1 MAAHI
6 APGPL
11 AAFSESLASIV
22 DSVGAST
29 LSVPGRHRRG
39 LGSAVVWKAGVA
51 VAAAHVFRRT
61 PAAITLVGVDGK
73 TVEATLAGIDSST
86 DIAVFRIAEDA
97 APAASFG
104 DATAVRA
111 GSLAVAVGRS
121 PSGDLTASHGIVNK
135 TSGPWETWLGGLV
148 DRLIRLDGGVYEGL
162 SGGPV
167 ADAHGAVIGIATSAL
182 SRSYGIVVPAT
193 TVTRVVDAL
202 LSKGR
207 VARAFLG
214 IGAQA
219 VPLDELHG
227 DDDEESAA
235 AAVGLLVTNVVSGG
249 PAQSA
254 GVRIGDILVSVNGVA
269 ATSLQHLRQ
278 ALADQVGQAVKVTL
292 LRGGVSTEL
301 ALTVGEWPTERQRC

>member
-1 MAAHI
+1 MAANI
-6 APGPL
+6 SPGPL

-22 DSVGAST
+22 ESVGAST
-29 LSVPGRHRRG
+29 LCVPGRHRRG

-51 VAAAHVFRRT
+51 VAAAHVFRRA
-61 PAAITLVGVDGK
+61 PAAITLVGAGGK
-73 TVEATLAGIDSST
+73 TIEATLAGIDSST
-86 DIAVFRIAEDA
+86 DIAVFRIADDA

-111 GSLAVAVGRS
+111 GSLAMAVGRS
-121 PSGDLTASHGIVNK
+121 PSGDLTASYGIVNK
-135 TSGPWETWLGGLV
+135 TSGPWETWLGGQV

-182 SRSYGIVVPAT
+182 SRSYGIVLPAT

-202 LSKGR
+202 LSKGH

-219 VPLDELHG
+219 VPLDDGQG
-227 DDDEESAA
+227 DGGSAA
-235 AAVGLLVTNVVSGG
+235 GVGLLVTNLVAGG
-249 PAQSA
+249 PAQTA
-254 GVRIGDILVSVNGVA
+254 GVRIGDILVTVNGVA
-269 ATSLQHLRQ
+269 ATSLQDLRQ
-278 ALADQVGQAVKVTL
+278 ALAHQVGQAVKVTL
-292 LRGGVSTEL
+292 LRGGVHTEVS
-301 ALTVGEWPTERQRC
+301 LTVGEWPSERRRC